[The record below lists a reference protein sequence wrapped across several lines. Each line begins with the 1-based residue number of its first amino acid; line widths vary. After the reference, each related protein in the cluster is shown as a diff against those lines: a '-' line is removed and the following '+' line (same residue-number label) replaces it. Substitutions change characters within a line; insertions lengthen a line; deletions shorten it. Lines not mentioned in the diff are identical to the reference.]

1 MKKGEIS
8 NDKTGISQQVDCSRG
23 LRGTALT
30 VKTGDWGQQTEHRWG
45 QELGLR
51 NNSDS
56 DPDLII

>member
-30 VKTGDWGQQTEHRWG
+30 VKTGDSRAADRTQMGARV
-45 QELGLR
+45 R
-51 NNSDS
+51 AA
-56 DPDLII
+56 

>member
-1 MKKGEIS
+1 MIRREFRNKLTAAG
-8 NDKTGISQQVDCSRG
+8 DCG
-23 LRGTALT
+23 GQPWQLRLGTAE
-30 VKTGDWGQQTEHRWG
+30 QQTEHRWG